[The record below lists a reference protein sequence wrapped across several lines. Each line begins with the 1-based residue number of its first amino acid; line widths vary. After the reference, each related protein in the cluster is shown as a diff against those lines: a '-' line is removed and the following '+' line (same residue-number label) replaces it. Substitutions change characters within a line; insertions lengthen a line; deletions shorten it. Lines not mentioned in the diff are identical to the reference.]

1 MNENKMNVDAQT
13 LTPPPWYKQ
22 AWPWALIAGPAI
34 VVVAG
39 FVTLIL
45 ALNSFDGMVEDDYYR
60 QGLAINQ
67 VIERDQK
74 AEALG
79 LSAQIMIGEGGEEVR
94 VLLSGKEDIELP
106 ERLVLRFYHPTRDGM
121 DQDVELTKAGDGFY
135 AGRLESLPAASS
147 RWYLSLE
154 DSGEAWRLFGDWRP
168 ADGGALRLPQARRE
182 AIGVPDGLPM
192 ISN

>member
-1 MNENKMNVDAQT
+1 MNMNVDAQA
-13 LTPPPWYKQ
+13 LPPPWYKQ

-39 FVTLIL
+39 FVTLYL

-74 AEALG
+74 AESLG
-79 LSAQIMIGEGGEEVR
+79 LSAQIMIGEEGKEVR
-94 VLLSGKEDIELP
+94 VLLSGNEGVELP

-121 DQDVELTKAGDGFY
+121 DRDVELSRAGDGFY
-135 AGRLESLPAASS
+135 SGHLESLSAASS
-147 RWYLSLE
+147 RWHLSLE

-168 ADGGALRLPQARRE
+168 ADGGALRLPQAKRE
-182 AIGVPDGLPM
+182 VIGVPGGLAETP
-192 ISN
+192 N